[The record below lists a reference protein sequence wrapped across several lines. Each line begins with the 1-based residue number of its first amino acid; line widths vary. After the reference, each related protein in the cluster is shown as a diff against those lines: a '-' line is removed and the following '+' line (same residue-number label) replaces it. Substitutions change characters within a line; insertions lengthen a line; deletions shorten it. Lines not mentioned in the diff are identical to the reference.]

1 MLWHLEIDL
10 IVCKISSCTGR
21 GIPCPFA
28 LPHSTPAKIDV
39 GNLGDVGMP
48 TTAECTSR
56 WQAAGINDV
65 TEVDLQ
71 GVIVA
76 AKRVARLL
84 EDRLDLDGLGLF
96 QSNRRAGPQ
105 EVLHFYL
112 HVVPRYAGDALSL
125 PWQSTTPDET
135 VLTDIWAT
143 LQKRP

>member
-1 MLWHLEIDL
+1 
-10 IVCKISSCTGR
+10 
-21 GIPCPFA
+21 
-28 LPHSTPAKIDV
+28 
-39 GNLGDVGMP
+39 
-48 TTAECTSR
+48 
-56 WQAAGINDV
+56 
-65 TEVDLQ
+65 
-71 GVIVA
+71 VA